1 MDPSKVD
8 GHYGK
13 KTVKMC
19 HSEWCSILVCPNIKK
34 MLADRK
40 EKCINCDL
48 FFTGDVEYA
57 ILERRVMVDDVR
69 HNVNMGKRTCTCRQ
83 WQLDGVPCIHA
94 ITAITH

>member
-1 MDPSKVD
+1 MFPFSGEHQRGVNV
-8 GHYGK
+8 YG
-13 KTVKMC
+13 T
-19 HSEWCSILVCPNIKK
+19 
-34 MLADRK
+34 
-40 EKCINCDL
+40 
-48 FFTGDVEYA
+48 TGQGDVEYA